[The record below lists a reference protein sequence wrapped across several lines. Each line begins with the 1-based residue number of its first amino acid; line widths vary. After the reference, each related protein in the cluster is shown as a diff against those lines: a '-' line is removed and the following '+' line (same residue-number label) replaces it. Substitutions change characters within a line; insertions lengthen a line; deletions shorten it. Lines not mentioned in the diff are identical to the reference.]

1 MKPIRKL
8 LRKYV
13 VVMLLVAMVYPSITV
28 DAKQPVKETSTQKV
42 IVIDPGCQMNANNRK
57 EPIGPGA
64 FKTTARATTGVDG
77 AETGIHEYEL
87 NLQIALKTSSL
98 LSKQGYT
105 VLLTRNENDVNLSSG
120 DRAMIANT
128 ANADA
133 FIVIQTGENNG
144 VSVVCQSEDNPYNY
158 GNYNDARLLSDA
170 ILGSVVQEA
179 ECDNSGVTEDDD
191 KPIINWCASPTA
203 IVEVGDLTNA
213 DEETKLVDDEYQ
225 LKLAQGIT
233 NGIDSYFTQK

>member
-13 VVMLLVAMVYPSITV
+13 VVMLLVAMVCPSITV
-28 DAKQPVKETSTQKV
+28 DAKQSVKDTSTRKV
-42 IVIDPGCQMNANNRK
+42 IVIDPGCQQTANERK

-64 FKTTARATTGVDG
+64 FKTIARATTGVDG

-105 VLLTRNENDVNLSSG
+105 VLLTRNENDVNLSSS

-133 FIVIQTGENNG
+133 FIVIQAGENNG

-179 ECDNSGVTEDDD
+179 QCTNAGVTESDD

-203 IVEVGDLTNA
+203 IVEVGNLTDA
-213 DEETKLVDDEYQ
+213 DEEAKLIDDEYQ
-225 LKLAQGIT
+225 LKLAQGIA
-233 NGIDSYFTQK
+233 NGVDSYFTQK